1 MSLNDILGSAQS
13 GLLAAQAALKTVSSN
28 VANVGTPGYAR
39 EQVGL
44 STRVVAGQTSGV
56 IAGEP
61 ARVAD
66 RFLENSV
73 YRRAGDVGR
82 AQAESGYLDRLQALL
97 GAPGGEGGIAARI
110 DAVSSA
116 ATALTGLANSPESMA
131 AFVSSVQDAVT
142 SLQQLGQ
149 DSTQLKA
156 DVESEVGYTVGRIND
171 LLAQIHDLNGTVMQL
186 QGQGRSTA
194 GAADQRMQALQE
206 LSGLIAVTVHDQPD
220 GRITLD
226 SADGAVL
233 LDRKLRTLDYAMPG
247 EGVAQDAYPPIAI
260 RFADASG
267 APGAL
272 TGEQLAG
279 AASGGKLGGLV
290 NLRDHVLPDFG
301 DRMGLLF
308 GGMAEALNA
317 ASNAATA
324 MPPPASLQ
332 GRATGLV
339 GTDRLGFTGQARFAV
354 TDAKGTLVAATTVDF
369 DALGAGATV
378 NDAVTAINAGLG
390 GAGSV
395 ALDARGVLTF
405 SASGT
410 GSATGVAIGQGTPPA
425 DRAGSGFAQFFGLND
440 IISSPDSA
448 LVASGLSASDPHG
461 FAAGQTATLLLRDGA
476 GKPLAQATLAPA
488 AGGTMGD
495 LVTQLNASDIG
506 RYGRFALDARGRFTF
521 TALPGQAGATL
532 SIPSDSTDRA
542 GTGRSFTALSGLT
555 GTWAGLG
562 AAAVRRELVG
572 EPTRLPL
579 AQLQPDVAVGSRA
592 LGSGDTSGALAL
604 VDALAARRDFAGH
617 GTGSLESY
625 TAGLMGGIGTTAS
638 TAAGRLTVAQARMT
652 DAVNRRDGFSGV
664 NLDEE
669 LAQMVVLQNSYS
681 AAARVLTVTSQ
692 MYDTLLAMTQ

>member
-82 AQAESGYLDRLQALL
+82 AQAESDYLDRLQALL

-116 ATALTGLANSPESMA
+116 ATALTGLANSPESMG

-149 DSTQLKA
+149 DSAQLKA

-233 LDRKLRTLDYAMPG
+233 LDRKLRQLDYAMPG
-247 EGVAQDAYPPIAI
+247 EGVAQGSYPPIAI
-260 RFADASG
+260 RFAGASG
-267 APGAL
+267 APGAP

-339 GTDRLGFTGQARFAV
+339 GTDRLGFTGQAQFAV
-354 TDAKGTLVAATTVDF
+354 TDAKGTVLASTTVDF

-378 NDAVTAINAGLG
+378 DDAVTAINAGLG

-410 GSATGVAIGQGTPPA
+410 GTGVAIGQGTPPA
-425 DRAGSGFAQFFGLND
+425 DRAGNGFSQFFGLND

-448 LVASGLSASDPHG
+448 LVASGFSASDPHG
-461 FAAGQTATLLLRDGA
+461 FAAGQTASLLLRDAA

-495 LVTQLNASDIG
+495 LVNQLNASDIG

-555 GTWAGLG
+555 GDWAGLG

-572 EPTRLPL
+572 DGTRLPL
-579 AQLQPDVAVGSRA
+579 ALLQPGVAVGSRA
-592 LGSGDTSGALAL
+592 LGGGDTGGALAL

-638 TAAGRLTVAQARMT
+638 TAAGRLSVAQARMT